1 MHVTILDI
9 WHGACLK
16 KEKACMNDNSI
27 LLKISKELYSKDT
40 KKLAVACFVLRRNAT
55 TTGTTTELPP
65 GGAFALSFGAPRRVL
80 RLLRVAGRKPQ
91 ATRMKQT
98 ATQTGSHC
106 SYHRPQLFWPY
117 NKQSK
122 SKIRKSFQK
131 PRGPVGKLLA
141 TTCGHPLA
149 AHAASTNSRL
159 FKDFYV
165 LRCSWNMSS
174 TRNGSQSSTD
184 FGFLTEIP
192 HPGYLPGRCLTRAAT
207 KNETPTPWVYL
218 CCHVTICTIY
228 MVCHGNLAALAPFCV
243 PFCWSYV
250 LYRLL
255 QSLWTTFL
263 EAMFSWYITFSCS
276 LRGYGPKNRI
286 CTKNSAIIPRCTPN
300 IIVTTRMTWNILKL
314 RNPNEK
320 NLYLLYS
327 ILTAGFGNQKKIATN
342 LLSAQPAPQQS
353 TKSSQESRI
362 YLPFK
367 KKRALAK
374 IDEERNNQWHDK
386 SPKIVLNW
394 LET

>member
-1 MHVTILDI
+1 MFLEHEFNP
-9 WHGACLK
+9 K
-16 KEKACMNDNSI
+16 
-27 LLKISKELYSKDT
+27 
-40 KKLAVACFVLRRNAT
+40 
-55 TTGTTTELPP
+55 
-65 GGAFALSFGAPRRVL
+65 
-80 RLLRVAGRKPQ
+80 
-91 ATRMKQT
+91 
-98 ATQTGSHC
+98 
-106 SYHRPQLFWPY
+106 
-117 NKQSK
+117 
-122 SKIRKSFQK
+122 QK
-131 PRGPVGKLLA
+131 PVQYWLWLNWDSPPLSSLVVEYKGSSKMKAKPWKPVLPCDHLYNLHGLSWESSCA
-141 TTCGHPLA
+141 C
-149 AHAASTNSRL
+149 S
-159 FKDFYV
+159 F
-165 LRCSWNMSS
+165 LR
-174 TRNGSQSSTD
+174 
-184 FGFLTEIP
+184 
-192 HPGYLPGRCLTRAAT
+192 
-207 KNETPTPWVYL
+207 
-218 CCHVTICTIY
+218 
-228 MVCHGNLAALAPFCV
+228 

-367 KKRALAK
+367 KKKRALAK